1 MSTDKKAD
9 LNKSASLDLTSD
21 LTALGKTV
29 FKYQQLFTDFILYSY
44 KNLSEPLYQFL
55 ITIKRAL
62 PGS

>member
-21 LTALGKTV
+21 LTSSGKTV
-29 FKYQQLFTDFILYSY
+29 LKYQQLFTDFILYSY

-55 ITIKRAL
+55 ITIKSAL
-62 PGS
+62 LGS